1 MPVTFGSQDG
11 QQSSPLWQEE
21 QVASAKF
28 LPNSLCQ
35 SSELPFSSYWPEV
48 GHMITISCKG
58 DWEVEYLAKRKQTC
72 LDCLSQIMI
81 HCPRAECVA
90 FSSKIWLVL
99 AWKRG

>member
-28 LPNSLCQ
+28 LLNSLCQ

-72 LDCLSQIMI
+72 LDCLSQFIA
-81 HCPRAECVA
+81 PGL
-90 FSSKIWLVL
+90 SVL
-99 AWKRG
+99 LSQAKFGLC